1 MKSVFRTIVAFTLS
15 TGFCAGAFAGQ
26 SVSDADVSKKLD
38 QLNIAAQAIDIHLQQ
53 ILTVLNTGAKS
64 GVCWLDG
71 RAFSQGATA
80 KVSSGKEKDL
90 ICSVNDKGWPQW
102 KAPADSESN
111 SELKLNSLNA
121 G

>member
-1 MKSVFRTIVAFTLS
+1 MKTLFRRAFVLILTA
-15 TGFCAGAFAGQ
+15 GFCAGAFAGQ
-26 SVSDADVSKKLD
+26 PVSDADVSKKLD

-53 ILTVLNTGAKS
+53 ILTVLNTGAQS

-80 KVSSGKEKDL
+80 KVSSGTEKDL

-102 KAPADSESN
+102 KAPADSDSD
-111 SELKLNSLNA
+111 SELKLNGLNA